1 MWPAVIKRLLLRFTS
16 LSPQDFD
23 SVPRI
28 RRIFGFIVR
37 PRANR
42 PLSIMAQALER
53 LVLSTVRCVCVAQKQ
68 KRVADAMI
76 EAEKTM

>member
-1 MWPAVIKRLLLRFTS
+1 
-16 LSPQDFD
+16 
-23 SVPRI
+23 
-28 RRIFGFIVR
+28 
-37 PRANR
+37 
-42 PLSIMAQALER
+42 MAQALER